1 MTLKG
6 KRVVITRPKQQT
18 DRLSEMIIQL
28 GGIPHNIPTVEI
40 DSVPINDKVMK
51 PIQRIA
57 AGQADI
63 IVFMSQNAFLSFIS
77 ISEKIGLKKEIKNA
91 ISKMQV
97 FSIGSKTRSLIISKG
112 INVEGTPKDYSS
124 QGLADALLKHD
135 QHDKIIVIPRTTNPT
150 DYLIKQIKEDYSE
163 IIQFPV
169 YETKLPKDTTDVL
182 QLIYDITKSRVDII
196 TFTSSVAVQ
205 NLFKI
210 AKKNR
215 ITEKLKKSLN
225 DRVVVVSIGSV
236 TKKTLEN
243 FGIDVQVTPNKYTL
257 EEMVKSLNRFI
268 ENDNE

>member
-1 MTLKG
+1 M
-6 KRVVITRPKQQT
+6 
-18 DRLSEMIIQL
+18 
-28 GGIPHNIPTVEI
+28 
-40 DSVPINDKVMK
+40 
-51 PIQRIA
+51 
-57 AGQADI
+57 
-63 IVFMSQNAFLSFIS
+63 
-77 ISEKIGLKKEIKNA
+77 
-91 ISKMQV
+91 
-97 FSIGSKTRSLIISKG
+97 
-112 INVEGTPKDYSS
+112 
-124 QGLADALLKHD
+124 
-135 QHDKIIVIPRTTNPT
+135 
-150 DYLIKQIKEDYSE
+150 
-163 IIQFPV
+163 
-169 YETKLPKDTTDVL
+169 
-182 QLIYDITKSRVDII
+182 DII